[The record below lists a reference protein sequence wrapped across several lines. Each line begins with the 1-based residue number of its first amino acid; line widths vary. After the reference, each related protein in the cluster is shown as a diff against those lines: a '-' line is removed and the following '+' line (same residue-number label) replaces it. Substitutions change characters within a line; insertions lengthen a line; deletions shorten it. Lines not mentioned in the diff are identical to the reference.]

1 MFTTYP
7 CKYFTVKGV
16 EPAMEWLLSKTD
28 DDTLDDPLSEE
39 EEEEEEAGALV
50 NNPYIYLW

>member
-1 MFTTYP
+1 
-7 CKYFTVKGV
+7 
-16 EPAMEWLLSKTD
+16 MEWLLSKTD

-50 NNPYIYLW
+50 SNSFIYAVKFDVQFLLIISNCKY